1 MIVLARSKQR
11 LLSIFDQ
18 VMIRNLCTRRCVG
31 IESPLRRLYNV
42 DTNGRSRS
50 IEKIY
55 QQRCLSSARP
65 LPDDEHDELAWS
77 YDEEKMGRPAKR
89 APPLA
94 NTQKRL
100 THLSSSVS
108 TLIPAAKMNNGDVT
122 LLKQWSIEDSTK
134 EIASNTSISRVAK
147 VIENVT
153 AASIVPILKPSEAN
167 VKAVSTALVDTVEHE
182 SPSALRYTGDAVIP
196 ITSMLRIVKP
206 QDDTPRGIWPVFRLL
221 VSAPWSFFAF
231 SL

>member
-1 MIVLARSKQR
+1 MIVLARSKER
-11 LLSIFDQ
+11 LLSKFDQ
-18 VMIRNLCTRRCVG
+18 GMIRNLCTRRCVG

-77 YDEEKMGRPAKR
+77 YDEENMSRPAKR
-89 APPLA
+89 APH
-94 NTQKRL
+94 TQKRL

-167 VKAVSTALVDTVEHE
+167 VKAVSTTLVDTVEHE

-221 VSAPWSFFAF
+221 VSAPWSFFAL